1 MSDRPKVPAAILEAV
16 KDIEP
21 VGEFGSKAWCAAC
34 AAGGVKL
41 LKEANLPEDM
51 EWAFSEVYTHAPE
64 RFHADGREIVGY
76 YMLVKNGEVTGGD
89 GAPEEVRNTVGFNIT
104 ARWAAICSPSRVL
117 YDGVGSK
124 QRMEESEVMFAAIEE
139 YVGRSNPLG
148 RGIGPERVWFPEI
161 STALGKNG
169 GLHNI
174 AAKLQAPSPE
184 FADLPMT
191 AMDVPHFAAMT
202 DGQKQYFL
210 ELCGVDI

>member
-1 MSDRPKVPAAILEAV
+1 MSDRPEVPATILEAV

-21 VGEFGSKAWCAAC
+21 VGEFGSNAWCAAC

-76 YMLVKNGEVTGGD
+76 YMLVKNGDVTGGD

-104 ARWAAICSPSRVL
+104 ARWAAICSPARVL

-124 QRMEESEVMFAAIEE
+124 QRMEESEVMFAAIVVVAAIFVTFDPENGTMMFAG
-139 YVGRSNPLG
+139 YPLSSLYNSSA
-148 RGIGPERVWFPEI
+148 PASPKE
-161 STALGKNG
+161 
-169 GLHNI
+169 
-174 AAKLQAPSPE
+174 AA
-184 FADLPMT
+184 
-191 AMDVPHFAAMT
+191 
-202 DGQKQYFL
+202 G
-210 ELCGVDI
+210 